1 LVKQREELL
10 TQQDFLATL
19 STERPAVIITS
30 DAGIAELA
38 AASHSSIVVVTPPGS
53 EVIARIGA
61 AKLLAGETVSVE
73 ALDANYLRR
82 SDAEIFFKGNR

>member
-1 LVKQREELL
+1 LLKQREELL
-10 TQQDFLATL
+10 TQQDFLAAL
-19 STERPAVIITS
+19 GTERPVMIITS
-30 DAGIAELA
+30 DATLAELA
-38 AASHSSIVVVTPPGS
+38 AASHSEVVVVTSPGS
-53 EVIARIGA
+53 EAIARIGA

>member
-1 LVKQREELL
+1 
-10 TQQDFLATL
+10 
-19 STERPAVIITS
+19 VIITS
-30 DAGIAELA
+30 DAALAELA
-38 AASHSSIVVVTPPGS
+38 SASHSAVLVVTRPGS

-61 AKLLAGETVSVE
+61 AKLLAGATVSVE

>member
-1 LVKQREELL
+1 LIKRREELL

-19 STERPAVIITS
+19 ATERTAVIITS
-30 DAGIAELA
+30 DPALAELA
-38 AASHSSIVVVTPPGS
+38 AASHSAVVIVTPPGS
-53 EVIARIGA
+53 EAIARLGA

-73 ALDANYLRR
+73 TLNANYLRR